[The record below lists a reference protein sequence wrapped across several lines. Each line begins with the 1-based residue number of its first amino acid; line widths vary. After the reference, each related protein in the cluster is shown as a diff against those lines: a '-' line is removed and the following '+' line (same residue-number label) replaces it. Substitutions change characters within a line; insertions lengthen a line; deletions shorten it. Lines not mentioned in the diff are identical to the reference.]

1 MFTNSANLSTN
12 IDQDRMQ
19 HMQKVAKDYL
29 QDQIGEIVLMN
40 VTDVNT
46 VLKIFKD
53 MYNKLEAE
61 RDDALKIQVEKKPS
75 LRSDGPLHTNKKVA
89 IYYLEM

>member
-12 IDQDRMQ
+12 IDQERMK

-29 QDQIGEIVLMN
+29 QDEIGEIVLMN

-46 VLKIFKD
+46 VLKVFKD

-61 RDDALKIQVEKKPS
+61 RDDTLKIQVEKKPS
-75 LRSDGPLHTNKKVA
+75 IRSDGPLHINKKVP
-89 IYYLEM
+89 INLLS